1 MNQETIMGLTIEDH
15 RAAFTEVAF
24 LIDIFTSTI
33 DNIMGGSTSSVGR
46 MAGRDTAKK
55 YPIFLSN
62 PSLQEAVAV
71 VADRMNDG
79 FAIALEDRIPENYE
93 TETNGDVSTVVFERC
108 ILRDI
113 CQQRGIEMGQAMCR
127 LFHSYFDGVINELIN
142 RPVKSEITE
151 CGKTCRSTVRIQ

>member
-1 MNQETIMGLTIEDH
+1 MSQETILGLTIEDH

-55 YPIFLSN
+55 YPLFLSN
-62 PSLQEAVAV
+62 PSLEEAVAI
-71 VADRMNDG
+71 VAKKMNAG
-79 FAIALEDRIPENYE
+79 FEISVEPLISEKKD
-93 TETNGDVSTVVFERC
+93 TETNSNNATVVIERC

-142 RPVKSEITE
+142 RPVKSEISE
-151 CGKTCRSTVRIQ
+151 CGKTCRAIIRTQ

>member
-33 DNIMGGSTSSVGR
+33 DNIMGGATSSVGR

-55 YPIFLSN
+55 YPLFLNN
-62 PSLQEAVAV
+62 PSIEEAVAV
-71 VADRMNDG
+71 LAGRMNAG
-79 FAIALEDRIPENYE
+79 FGISFDPLSIENE
-93 TETNGDVSTVVFERC
+93 NTETNNNCAIVVFDRC

-151 CGKTCRSTVRIQ
+151 CGKTCRATVRIQ

>member
-1 MNQETIMGLTIEDH
+1 MSQETIMGLSVEDH
-15 RAAFTEVAF
+15 RIAFTEVAF

-55 YPIFLSN
+55 YPLFLNN
-62 PSLQEAVAV
+62 PSLEDAVAV
-71 VADRMNDG
+71 VATRMNAG
-79 FAIALEDRIPENYE
+79 FEISFEPLINENEDSD
-93 TETNGDVSTVVFERC
+93 TNSNSATVVIDRC

-142 RPVKSEITE
+142 RPVKSEISE
-151 CGKTCRSTVRIQ
+151 CGKTCRATIRTQ